1 MITPK
6 SQLVANINNEIID
19 NGDGLI
25 SPNDVRHNLID
36 IIDSVHLLTE
46 QYNLNALNF
55 ATPDTRSTRAGE
67 KTLEKLSL
75 DGYFSTDNSAFG
87 YAALRSNYQG
97 VKNTAIGSQAL
108 SCNIYGESNTALGYN
123 ALAGN
128 TTGYGNIGIGNNTLT
143 NNKIGHFNIA
153 IGHSAG
159 YYVTRDTNYKLFI
172 ASHPVESDYICA
184 NPLGSG
190 LTPLV
195 FGDLNVSNLKFGVA
209 VKSLH
214 NAGTLQ
220 VSGGISPHLSS
231 TDDLGHSS
239 YRFKR
244 LYLSNSLEFP
254 SGKSISYSY
263 DNGSTLS
270 NNNILPSLNR
280 TYTLGA
286 SGSQWSAGHFY
297 DIYVSGTAYIENYVR
312 TTISDCTYECKT
324 LYLASSGTCGGSET
338 GCGYLSDQY
347 LIGAGLVIKSSGN
360 NYLRDYS
367 FTFNPSGNE
376 VINLESNNIYSK
388 SFWISNVSLHIA
400 SGNHLKTDRVIS
412 SGKLSLVTDPSGY
425 GLFIN
430 KENVYLSR
438 ENIIPPL
445 VNPASGDIAGLGQ
458 INFIQGSGNC
468 SDFNFVVGSLE
479 SGVSISQRFINGI
492 KRRTKDNLNNNK
504 DKLSGFELKYY
515 DDLTAGYVGGLSDRF
530 AIRSFDY
537 SSDSVNNLLLM
548 KNDPNGGVF
557 GINNFTTGGD
567 TLFPKTIFNIRSKD
581 NAVARIT
588 AENVSSGVHSALQLL
603 GGSNCLQDGFE
614 TIYYHDSGIVDLNL
628 YQDSGKLNIYRF
640 TPYQAALFSSGISNA
655 TLTMGCS
662 GFPYAAIS
670 LKDNTFTT
678 GSITATSGYGKIYNV
693 KVARESVNQSHA
705 LYFMDASGYVHDLT
719 NNPYDVTGNS
729 LYTESYTSPN
739 TYGGNTYAGFNSPKT
754 RISFSQVRLG
764 NTSYGTEALHHLASG
779 DRNVAIGF
787 RAGSGIN
794 NGTNNTIIGAFAG
807 TTITSG
813 NNNIVIGTSALLNA
827 SGYINNN
834 IIIGDGVGTNFKDS
848 YKFLLGYD
856 SIILISGSIGPSSSN
871 KVLALP
877 TSGLL
882 EINSYDNFDKLKL
895 NHDSL
900 EIFNQAGTYPQH
912 NLTFKFSTPSGTSN
926 LLTLNNSVAPSG
938 SGNYSCSGLPY
949 AELNG
954 NLKLLNNICFSDGTT
969 LKSSSFLT
977 TLSTVQSGVNS
988 HETRLNSL
996 FVEGIANQ
1004 NINPPSNS
1012 NTPTVG
1018 LIRTKLSNWADG
1030 PNITIKNR
1038 DTLLKINQG
1047 DYVVAIYINGEYRPI
1062 WVSTEVLVCN
1072 NCNP

>member
-1 MITPK
+1 MIIPK
-6 SQLVANINNEIID
+6 SQLIANINNEIID
-19 NGDGLI
+19 NGDGQI

-46 QYNLNALNF
+46 QNNIKSLNF
-55 ATPDTRSTRAGE
+55 STPETRSTKAGE

-75 DGYFSTDNSAFG
+75 DGYFSIDNSAFG

-97 VKNTAIGSQAL
+97 TKNTAIGSQAL
-108 SCNIYGESNTALGYN
+108 SCNIYGESNTAVGYN

-128 TTGYGNIGIGNNTLT
+128 TTGHGNIGIGNNTLT

-195 FGDLNVSNLKFGVA
+195 FGDLNSNNLKFGIA
-209 VKSLH
+209 VKNLH
-214 NAGTLQ
+214 SAGTLQ
-220 VSGGISPHLSS
+220 VSGGISPHLNSI
-231 TDDLGHSS
+231 DDLGHES
-239 YRFKR
+239 YRFKN
-244 LYLSNSLEFP
+244 LYLSNSLIFP
-254 SGKSISYSY
+254 SGKYLSYSY
-263 DNGSTLS
+263 DNESFTV
-270 NNNILPSLNR
+270 NNNIVPSINR
-280 TYTLGA
+280 TYNLGA
-286 SGSQWSAGHFY
+286 SGSQWYAGHFY

-312 TTISDCTYECKT
+312 KTISDCLYECKT
-324 LYLASSGTCGGSET
+324 LYLASSGTCGNSES
-338 GCGYLSDQY
+338 GCGYLSDEY
-347 LIGAGLVIKSSGN
+347 LVGAGFVIKSSGN

-367 FTFNPSGNE
+367 FIFNPSNDN

-388 SFWISNVSLHIA
+388 SFWYSNISLHLA
-400 SGNHLKTDRVIS
+400 PGNHLKTDRVVS

-430 KENVYLSR
+430 NENVYLSR

-445 VNPASGDIAGLGQ
+445 ANPSSGTIAGLGQ
-458 INFIQGSGNC
+458 INFIQSSGTC
-468 SDFNFVVGSLE
+468 SNFNFTIGTLE
-479 SGVSISQRFINGI
+479 SGISISQKFINGI
-492 KRRTKDNLNNNK
+492 KRRTKDQLNNDK

-515 DDLTAGYVGGLSDRF
+515 DDLNSEYIGELSDRF

-537 SSDSVNNLLLM
+537 SSDSINNLLLM

-588 AENVSSGVHSALQLL
+588 AENISSGVYSALQLL

-614 TIYYHDSGIVDLNL
+614 TIYYHQSGIVDFNL

-640 TPYQAALFSSGISNA
+640 TPYESALFSSGITNA
-655 TLTMGCS
+655 TLTIGCS
-662 GFPYAAIS
+662 GLPYPSIS
-670 LKDNTFTT
+670 LKDNIFTS
-678 GSITATSGYGKIYNV
+678 GNIIATSGYGKIYNV
-693 KVARESVNQSHA
+693 KVEREYANQSHA
-705 LYFMDASGYVHDLT
+705 LYFMDASGFVHDLT
-719 NNPYDVTGNS
+719 NNPYDIAGNS

-754 RISFSQVRLG
+754 RVSFSQVRFG
-764 NTSYGTEALHHLASG
+764 NTAYGTEALHHLASG

-794 NGTNNTIIGAFAG
+794 NGINNTIIGAFAG

-856 SIILISGSIGPSSSN
+856 SIILISGSIGPNNSN

-900 EIFNQAGTYPQH
+900 EIFNQAGTYPRH
-912 NLTFKFSTPSGTSN
+912 NLTFKFSTPSGTNN

-938 SGNYSCSGLPY
+938 SGNYACSGLPY

-954 NLKLLNNICFSDGTT
+954 NLKLLNNICFSDGTN
-969 LKSSSFLT
+969 LNSSSFLD
-977 TLSTVQSGVNS
+977 TLSTVESGVNN
-988 HETRLNSL
+988 HETRLNTL
-996 FVEGIANQ
+996 FIEGIANQ
-1004 NINPPSNS
+1004 NINAPLTSNS
-1012 NTPTVG
+1012 PTSGIIV
-1018 LIRTKLSNWADG
+1018 TKIENWNNG
-1030 PNITIKNR
+1030 PNVFIKNR
-1038 DTLLKINQG
+1038 DPLLKINQN
-1047 DYVVAIYINGEYRPI
+1047 DYVIAININGEYRPI
-1062 WVSTEVLVCN
+1062 WVSTEALVCN
-1072 NCNP
+1072 SCNP